1 MLSNYLIF
9 FLPSSIVIIVT
20 FFEFKVSVMATLIT
34 NNNNTN
40 NGKANVNN
48 DGVHVVFVI
57 DMLLKPRFDQSTLIQ
72 CLDAILAFGNSFLM
86 QSGYNRLNILGS
98 SSVKNAVLYF
108 DENFTD
114 DDQQQQQNRIIIE
127 DQQNEQFAL
136 VTQTFH
142 RNFLQW
148 IQECRNIFQ
157 QTISDQQTQQQQPEI
172 QQTLTSLLSGA
183 LAQALCMIH
192 SYKNEIKNSR
202 ILVFSLGADHSDT
215 YSSQYMKLINCFFAA
230 QKINVLIDA
239 CSINMNRETE
249 ETVPVSASLEDQF
262 AASVLQQGCDL
273 TGGRYIRIHK
283 VASILEHLFWC
294 LTPSA
299 AERQQYVLPP
309 KHEIAPPAA
318 CFCHRKVLDIGYVCS
333 VCLSIF
339 CQFLPYCTTCNSNLF
354 KSNLNQ
360 ISKLKSSSSTVTV
373 LPNE

>member
-1 MLSNYLIF
+1 
-9 FLPSSIVIIVT
+9 
-20 FFEFKVSVMATLIT
+20 MATLIS
-34 NNNNTN
+34 NNNDGT
-40 NGKANVNN
+40 ANISN

-86 QSGYNRLNILGS
+86 QSGYNRLTILGS

-108 DENFTD
+108 DDNSND
-114 DDQQQQQNRIIIE
+114 DDQQQQQDQIIIE

-136 VTQTFH
+136 VTQTFR

-148 IQECRNIFQ
+148 IQECRNLFQ
-157 QTISDQQTQQQQPEI
+157 QTLATQQSQQPEI
-172 QQTLTSLLSGA
+172 QQTLSSLLSGA

-192 SYKNEIKNSR
+192 SYKNEMKHSR

-239 CSINMNRETE
+239 CSISMNRETE
-249 ETVPVSASLEDQF
+249 ETAPVSASLEDQF

-299 AERQQYVLPP
+299 TERPQYVLPP

-318 CFCHRKVLDIGYVCS
+318 CFCHRKLLDIGYVCS

-360 ISKLKSSSSTVTV
+360 ISKLKSSSTVTV